1 MIVDHFSEM
10 SEATRKAINPDS
22 PNFCINALVVTS
34 RLDEKLGRI
43 TKTTLHPHRINGDR
57 LSSFMD
63 DYLTHRGKR
72 DNFTDIEFFNACI
85 QLSKMVGTRNITV
98 LLAKLFAEQLISS
111 TNSQDLPNNIPELML
126 EYLNQINRDVVEDK
140 VDDRSIHK
148 DAKILAWKC
157 LEQTFRPIPITRE
170 NALINLGD
178 DADNRL
184 NYLENRLHL
193 IETIGAGKDE
203 IRFVLDPLAEY
214 LAGLHLL
221 EFFGNQQQLWQQF
234 LQKAADTED
243 APESIQGFLLALR
256 DCYLAKGKQANIPET
271 VAKQLENLPNIG
283 NG

>member
-1 MIVDHFSEM
+1 MIDSAKAIPEELLEQLLRQRRVLVIVDHFSEM

-63 DYLTHRGKR
+63 DYLSHRGHR
-72 DNFTDIEFFNACI
+72 ENFSDIEFFNACI

-111 TNSQDLPNNIPELML
+111 SNSQDLPNNIPELML

-157 LEQTFRPIPITRE
+157 LEQTFKPIPITRE
-170 NALINLGD
+170 NALITLDNN
-178 DADNRL
+178 DAEDCL
-184 NYLENRLHL
+184 EYLEYRLHL
-193 IETIGAGKDE
+193 IQTIGAAKDE

-214 LAGLHLL
+214 LAG
-221 EFFGNQQQLWQQF
+221 
-234 LQKAADTED
+234 
-243 APESIQGFLLALR
+243 
-256 DCYLAKGKQANIPET
+256 
-271 VAKQLENLPNIG
+271 
-283 NG
+283 